1 MKHSLGLVALR
12 RAAADLATAGCAG
25 VKVASVSTQDYIAQR
40 RGDVLTTGK
49 LSAAASE
56 ALAVLGLDA
65 DKCRASAL
73 NHRAARQRRPGH
85 RAPVVHAVRGLA
97 AARRGAGTPA
107 PHRRDRPRRA
117 AGRLPAKRARY
128 AYLFHSP
135 RPPAERAFEDRQT
148 QVRDYYNYAVQ
159 QSVTRLFSHYRDAP
173 RPMPRSGES
182 ARIGDWNIHFLM
194 DEVRLP
200 GGKTTPYELIPAS
213 TLTFSGL
220 RSM

>member
-1 MKHSLGLVALR
+1 MKHSLGLVAR
-12 RAAADLATAGCAG
+12 CAALLLILATAGCAG

-73 NHRAARQRRPGH
+73 NCTSALRGSDGLDTERQLSTLSEVWLLHAVELERQRPI
-85 RAPVVHAVRGLA
+85 A
-97 AARRGAGTPA
+97 ATDRDELLDAYLQSARYA
-107 PHRRDRPRRA
+107 
-117 AGRLPAKRARY
+117 Y

-173 RPMPRSGES
+173 RPMPR
-182 ARIGDWNIHFLM
+182 AAA
-194 DEVRLP
+194 
-200 GGKTTPYELIPAS
+200 KAPAS
-213 TLTFSGL
+213 ATGTST
-220 RSM
+220 S

>member
-1 MKHSLGLVALR
+1 M
-12 RAAADLATAGCAG
+12 
-25 VKVASVSTQDYIAQR
+25 
-40 RGDVLTTGK
+40 LTTGK

-73 NHRAARQRRPGH
+73 NCTSALRGGDGLDTERQLSTLSEVWLLHAVELERQRPI
-85 RAPVVHAVRGLA
+85 A
-97 AARRGAGTPA
+97 ATDRDELLDAYLQSARYA
-107 PHRRDRPRRA
+107 
-117 AGRLPAKRARY
+117 Y

-173 RPMPRSGES
+173 KADA
-182 ARIGDWNIHFLM
+182 ARAA
-194 DEVRLP
+194 
-200 GGKTTPYELIPAS
+200 KAPAS
-213 TLTFSGL
+213 ATGTST
-220 RSM
+220 S

>member
-1 MKHSLGLVALR
+1 M
-12 RAAADLATAGCAG
+12 
-25 VKVASVSTQDYIAQR
+25 
-40 RGDVLTTGK
+40 LTTGK

-73 NHRAARQRRPGH
+73 NCTSAARQRRPDTE
-85 RAPVVHAVRGLA
+85 RQLSTLSEVWLLHAVELERQRPIA
-97 AARRGAGTPA
+97 ATDRDELLDAYLQSARYA
-107 PHRRDRPRRA
+107 
-117 AGRLPAKRARY
+117 Y

-173 RPMPRSGES
+173 KADAAQRRKRPHRRLEHPLPDGRGACPAARPRPTS
-182 ARIGDWNIHFLM
+182 
-194 DEVRLP
+194 
-200 GGKTTPYELIPAS
+200 
-213 TLTFSGL
+213 
-220 RSM
+220 